1 MKERNVV
8 VDKSKAFALRI
19 IKLYQ
24 LLKPNEKIIS
34 SQMLRSGTSIGAN
47 VKEAIRGQ
55 TRADFYAK
63 MHIALKETA
72 ETEYWLRLL
81 VKSEL
86 LTNEEGE
93 SLLKDCLEIKRVLIY
108 SIVPKF
114 TQITVQKVIS
124 VSLQIFWAIGE
135 KR

>member
-1 MKERNVV
+1 MMKKNNVV

-24 LLKPNEKIIS
+24 LLKADEKVMS

-63 MHIALKETA
+63 MHIALKEA
-72 ETEYWLRLL
+72 SETEYWL
-81 VKSEL
+81 EL
-86 LTNEEGE
+86 LHE
-93 SLLKDCLEIKRVLIY
+93 SGYIKSQAGFGSIYHDCQELIAILM
-108 SIVPKF
+108 SITK
-114 TQITVQKVIS
+114 S
-124 VSLQIFWAIGE
+124 NAN
-135 KR
+135 